1 VPAVLL
7 AEHEPEVAELGRRY
21 LTRAGADVT
30 VTTGAAETIAALT
43 ARTAT
48 VAVLDLTMP
57 GLDPRHVRR
66 LLAATAAPRPPQPQ
80 KSHQTRQPV
89 PPPATRLPA
98 LFLLSAGMHPR
109 DLRVA
114 AESCLWRPFSPR
126 LLVTRVLAIVPR
138 PGPATGATAAPGGA
152 DPPGRAA
159 VAIRTIGGLTLDPA
173 TRRARPAH
181 PGRPGTGH
189 TGGIAFTP
197 AEFAL
202 LTALADHP
210 GRVLTRDRLQAI
222 LAQSAPGRPAAGRAI
237 DVHVSQ
243 VRAKL
248 PDPALIRTVRG
259 VGYVLDERD
268 PGATTPRDG

>member
-1 VPAVLL
+1 VPAHAGPAVLL

-21 LTRAGADVT
+21 LSRAGAGVT
-30 VTTGAAETIAALT
+30 VTTGAEATIAALT
-43 ARTAT
+43 ARTAA

-57 GLDPRHVRR
+57 GLDPRHLRR
-66 LLAATAAPRPPQPQ
+66 LLAAPHAA
-80 KSHQTRQPV
+80 
-89 PPPATRLPA
+89 AARLPA

-114 AESCLWRPFSPR
+114 AESCLRRPFSPR
-126 LLVTRVLAIVPR
+126 LLVARVLAIVP
-138 PGPATGATAAPGGA
+138 PPASAAAIAPDEATG
-152 DPPGRAA
+152 
-159 VAIRTIGGLTLDPA
+159 RTIGGLTLDPA
-173 TRRARPAH
+173 TRRARPA
-181 PGRPGTGH
+181 TVD
-189 TGGIAFTP
+189 TEDTDDAGGIAFTP

-222 LAQSAPGRPAAGRAI
+222 VAQSATGRPVAGRAI

-268 PGATTPRDG
+268 PGAVSPRDG

>member
-1 VPAVLL
+1 MPLHARPAVLL

-21 LTRAGADVT
+21 LTRAGAGVT
-30 VTTGAAETIAALT
+30 ITTRAEATIAALT
-43 ARTAT
+43 GRTAA

-57 GLDPRHVRR
+57 GLDPRHLRR
-66 LLAATAAPRPPQPQ
+66 LLAAPNAA
-80 KSHQTRQPV
+80 
-89 PPPATRLPA
+89 AARLPA

-126 LLVTRVLAIVPR
+126 LLVARVLAIVPPPAPAPAAADS
-138 PGPATGATAAPGGA
+138 PGETTG
-152 DPPGRAA
+152 
-159 VAIRTIGGLTLDPA
+159 RTIGGLTLDPA
-173 TRRARPAH
+173 TRRARPAAEDS
-181 PGRPGTGH
+181 
-189 TGGIAFTP
+189 GGIAFTP

-222 LAQSAPGRPAAGRAI
+222 VAQSATGHPVAGRAI

-259 VGYVLDERD
+259 VGYVLDEPD
-268 PGATTPRDG
+268 PGAMSRRDG